1 MKDFE
6 DFQKVLVERLVPGVV
21 LGLVEEDNNLAVVV
35 GVVVAVVEVV
45 GIEVVD
51 IVAVG
56 IGVVVVVAVVVVH
69 TGEHIDKWVVE
80 VVEEW

>member
-6 DFQKVLVERLVPGVV
+6 DFQMVLVERLVPGVV

-56 IGVVVVVAVVVVH
+56 IGVVVVAVVVVH